1 MRRLKTVRW
10 PPIYPKTPGHLPC
23 SSLTHPLPLSSR
35 RPSVSFGGFGLKGSL
50 ISWRALNLG
59 VDVSRTDTPRLQQ
72 KLTQELDVASW
83 SWKLAGVAVFAAL
96 LPGVAVGTGSGV
108 SGGSAAGVT
117 GLGSDVAAPAEA
129 GTVAIAPPG
138 VGVCSPQASRAA
150 RITRAVHSGI
160 FSIHLPL
167 DSSLVLT

>member
-1 MRRLKTVRW
+1 MQVSARMLPPGPGSW
-10 PPIYPKTPGHLPC
+10 PASPC
-23 SSLTHPLPLSSR
+23 SRHC
-35 RPSVSFGGFGLKGSL
+35 F
-50 ISWRALNLG
+50 
-59 VDVSRTDTPRLQQ
+59 
-72 KLTQELDVASW
+72 
-83 SWKLAGVAVFAAL
+83 
-96 LPGVAVGTGSGV
+96 PGVAVGTGSGV
-108 SGGSAAGVT
+108 CGGSAAGVT